1 MSTGDT
7 ILSLDVT
14 RVRHNTLTGCD
25 KQQPA
30 DRHSPYQLQLQTY
43 LSLQLILSPDLN
55 RAEDCQKRV
64 QVGRRKNKG
73 GENFREN
80 GSDTEGKSVTQGGKR
95 QNRERKV
102 TAPARG
108 EEREN
113 EAKK

>member
-1 MSTGDT
+1 M
-7 ILSLDVT
+7 
-14 RVRHNTLTGCD
+14 
-25 KQQPA
+25 
-30 DRHSPYQLQLQTY
+30 
-43 LSLQLILSPDLN
+43 
-55 RAEDCQKRV
+55 
-64 QVGRRKNKG
+64 GRRKNKG

-80 GSDTEGKSVTQGGKR
+80 GSDTEGKSVTQPLGKR